1 MKKILTLFT
10 ALTLLGSMM
19 TTKAVDYY
27 VAGTM
32 NDWNTTEDANKMS
45 SVSENFYS
53 KTISAMSADTYE
65 FKISTNKWG
74 SSWGGNDKDNTQSNV
89 SLSGDGN
96 ISFTLTTTSNVT
108 FYFNAG
114 STKKIYV
121 RAIPTSTTYTVVGN
135 NTTLLGSEW
144 APNETDNDMVLQP
157 DGITYE
163 KAFSNV
169 HLAAGDIYY
178 KVAAGHAW
186 SQTGEYPVSGN
197 NTLNIPSEG
206 DYNVTITYVPST
218 ITLTAVATPLTP
230 PAPDTYTVV
239 GGVPW
244 LDLEPSDTDFDMTE
258 TDGVYTFE
266 MTGVELA
273 VGTYEYK
280 IAKNHSWAVTYPQ
293 EGNTSF
299 SITTAGIYDLT
310 FTLDLSAS
318 PEYSVTPTLKEEIVV
333 IPTIKMT
340 GTFADGTNW
349 DPTGE
354 FAIAGNKETASLTI
368 ENLPAGTYDFLV
380 MSGSSYLGNGHTYH
394 RDYTGANGIN
404 SNAGDMHL
412 EADVTGDYTFTW
424 TYATN
429 ALSITFPDEPEP
441 EYAEIKF
448 FAPRDETNKWEH
460 VYAYS
465 YKNCRKFLG
474 EWPGTEIT
482 STKDAGWYTVSVR
495 KGSNLIFTDNAGME
509 TNAIENIQA
518 DACYESTSIYYPE
531 DPAEAKKVTVTENA
545 SCAVTYHIAGSTGL
559 IGGSSDFD
567 TNLPLDENN
576 EIVFHDVPAGDY
588 AFKINNGTWAWA
600 LGGNQHLSDEE
611 GCGTIAKEVGT
622 GNVGF
627 SIDATQDVTITYYPA
642 TEKICLGA
650 VTTKTVGTVS
660 VENMSIVIGQTQT
673 IPLVTN
679 IDDYTAADVTYQILS
694 GNASISI
701 DNGEVTGEAE
711 GTATVRVTIAE
722 TAGYFGASAEFSV
735 AVNEAAP
742 ATAVTLKGEWN
753 WEEGLTFEPDAGGLT
768 TRATKYL
775 AAGNYDFKLIVGET
789 DPEDEEHWDW
799 RRTTYKYHRYYTGAS
814 GITENLD
821 NMELQAD
828 ADGDYIFTWTFADNS
843 LSITFPETPV
853 TGTNTI
859 KFFAPRDEE
868 HTWESDV
875 YVYSWARGAGNTITP
890 YNDWTEVPA
899 TKNGIWYEAT
909 VQKGA
914 CVFFHDNRGMQSYD
928 IENVQENLCY
938 VADEIDLTEHEA
950 DPEKPIKVKFK
961 ESCEVSYYLTGDA
974 GIAGPEEGN
983 AWNAKLD
990 ALKLDGSNSI
1000 TLENLIAGVYEF
1012 KITNGSW
1019 AWSLGGKEHLKGGDC
1034 SNVAATTG
1042 NGNVKFK
1049 IESVQDVTISY
1060 DPATQKIC
1068 LDAETVL
1075 PFEVVRTE
1083 LVEDRFYTLC
1093 LNSGM
1098 QAVRGASLWAF
1109 ESRDAEQAYLV
1120 EAEAPYAPGKPYI
1133 IYAESDKMEAILDGT
1148 TTTAGVNGALHG
1160 TFVEMD
1166 QTALDAVAASTSSP
1180 IYLLSNNML
1189 WRVTGEGT
1197 SDNRLAAGRAYLVNN
1212 ELPENGAPQP
1222 APGRRV
1228 RAVPL
1233 HQENATGIG
1242 EVQSDKVQGTKVL
1255 IDGQLY
1261 ILYNG
1266 AMYNV
1271 QGARVK

>member
-19 TTKAVDYY
+19 VSNATDYY
-27 VAGTM
+27 YRGNQNNWSEAVLM
-32 NDWNTTEDANKMS
+32 TTSTDGYYA
-45 SVSENFYS
+45 Y
-53 KTISAMSADTYE
+53 ISAKSYANNGNKNNE
-65 FKISTNKWG
+65 FKIALTADSWEYNCSIASPGFNGTDITNMN
-74 SSWGGNDKDNTQSNV
+74 SSSNSWGNGDWNNAIYHTSDFYILVYFPNTTINSSSNPVMCASSTLPDNSAP
-89 SLSGDGN
+89 S
-96 ISFTLTTTSNVT
+96 I
-108 FYFNAG
+108 
-114 STKKIYV
+114 
-121 RAIPTSTTYTVVGN
+121 YTVVGDVPGLGWTPE
-135 NTTLLGSEW
+135 NTAL
-144 APNETDNDMVLQP
+144 
-157 DGITYE
+157 
-163 KAFSNV
+163 
-169 HLAAGDIYY
+169 
-178 KVAAGHAW
+178 
-186 SQTGEYPVSGN
+186 
-197 NTLNIPSEG
+197 
-206 DYNVTITYVPST
+206 
-218 ITLTAVATPLTP
+218 
-230 PAPDTYTVV
+230 
-239 GGVPW
+239 
-244 LDLEPSDTDFDMTE
+244 DMTE
-258 TDGVYTFE
+258 TSGVYTFAME
-266 MTGVELA
+266 EVELTA
-273 VGTYEYK
+273 TTTYYYK
-280 IAKNHSWAVTYPQ
+280 MVRDHSWDVSYPA
-293 EGNTSF
+293 GSANASF
-299 SITTAGIYDLT
+299 SVEKSGKYDLT

-349 DPTGE
+349 GPTGE

-394 RDYTGANGIN
+394 RDYTGASGIN

-424 TYATN
+424 TYDGN
-429 ALSITFPDEPEP
+429 ALDITFPDEPAP
-441 EYAEIKF
+441 EYAQIKF

-465 YKNCRKFLG
+465 YKNSRKFLG

-495 KGSNLIFTDNAGME
+495 KGTNLIFTDNAGME
-509 TNAIENIQA
+509 TNAIENVQA
-518 DACYESTSIYYPE
+518 NACYESTSIYYPE
-531 DPAEAKKVTVTENA
+531 NPEEAKKVTVTANA
-545 SCAVTYHIAGSTGL
+545 SCAVTYHIAGSKNL
-559 IGGSSDFD
+559 IDGEAEGGFD
-567 TNLPLDENN
+567 VNLPLDENN
-576 EIVFHDVPAGDY
+576 QIVFHDVPAGDY

-679 IDDYTAADVTYQILS
+679 IADRTAADVTYQILS

-722 TAGYFGASAEFSV
+722 TAGYFGASADFSV
-735 AVNEAAP
+735 AVTEAAP

-753 WEEGLTFEPDAGGLT
+753 WGEGLTFEPDAGGLT

-775 AAGNYDFKLIVGET
+775 HAGNYDFKLIVGET

-799 RRTTYKYHRYYTGAS
+799 RSNTYKYHRYFTGAS

-853 TGTNTI
+853 IGTNTI

-890 YNDWTEVPA
+890 YNGWTEVPA

-938 VADEIDLTEHEA
+938 VADEIDLTEHTA

-983 AWNAKLD
+983 AWNAKLE

-1034 SNVAATTG
+1034 SNIAATTG

-1049 IESVQDVTISY
+1049 IESVQNVTISY

-1075 PFEVVRTE
+1075 PFEVVRAE

-1148 TTTAGVNGALHG
+1148 TITAGANGALHG
-1160 TFVEMD
+1160 TFVEMN
-1166 QTALDAVAASTSSP
+1166 QAALDAVAASTGSP

-1197 SDNRLAAGRAYLVNN
+1197 SGNSLAAGRAYLVNK